1 LSFRRGLVVDLRR
14 AGQQARLV
22 MTKRRTLV
30 GLLGANIQGSM
41 SPALFADAFAAAG
54 IDGYYHLLDVD
65 RLPGRLPQLFEAI
78 KTAGFIGANVTF
90 PFKQE
95 IIPLLDA
102 VDPSAAQVG
111 AVNTVVFAPDGRATG
126 YNFDRA
132 GWRNSFDESIGS
144 ASAKDATVVQIG
156 TGGAGRAVAFALMD
170 LGVADLVLHDLD
182 PARANALQA
191 DLARHYGPSRCR
203 LAQDLERDIAAAAGV
218 VNATQVG
225 MRGFPGN
232 PVPVAALKASH
243 WAADVIYTPMQTEFL
258 KAAAAKGARTL
269 NGTGMCVHQAVEA
282 FAQLTGVAPDPARLH
297 RAFATAVA
305 ARDAA
310 LPAAT

>member
-1 LSFRRGLVVDLRR
+1 MPS
-14 AGQQARLV
+14 
-22 MTKRRTLV
+22 KRRMLV

-41 SPALFADAFAAAG
+41 SPSLFADAFAAAG

-65 RLPGRLPQLFEAI
+65 RLPERRLPQLFDAI
-78 KTAGFIGANVTF
+78 KTSGFVGANVTF

-95 IIPLLDA
+95 IMPLLDA
-102 VDPSAAQVG
+102 VDPGAAQVG
-111 AVNTVVFAPDGRATG
+111 AVNTVVIAPDGRTTG

-132 GWRNSFDESIGS
+132 GWRNSFIERIGS
-144 ASAKDATVVQIG
+144 AGAKDASVVQIG
-156 TGGAGRAVAFALMD
+156 AGGAGRAVAFALMD
-170 LGVADLVLHDLD
+170 LGVADLALHDLD
-182 PARANALQA
+182 SARANALKA
-191 DLARHYGPSRCR
+191 DLSQHYGPSRCR
-203 LAQDLERDIAAAAGV
+203 LAQDLARDISAAAGV

-232 PVPVAALKASH
+232 PVPVAALNAGH
-243 WAADVIYTPMQTEFL
+243 WAADVIYTPLQTEFL

-269 NGTGMCVHQAVEA
+269 NGSGMCVHQAVEA
-282 FAQLTGVAPDPARLH
+282 FAQFTGVTPDLARLH

-310 LPAAT
+310 QAAT

>member
-1 LSFRRGLVVDLRR
+1 MTQRR
-14 AGQQARLV
+14 
-22 MTKRRTLV
+22 MLV

-41 SPALFADAFAAAG
+41 SPSLFADAFAAAG
-54 IDGYYHLLDVD
+54 IDGYYHLLDAD

-78 KTAGFIGANVTF
+78 KVAGFIGANVTF

-95 IIPLLDA
+95 IIALLDA
-102 VDPSAAQVG
+102 VDPGAAQVG
-111 AVNTVVFAPDGRATG
+111 AVNTVVFALDGGSTG

-132 GWRNSFDESIGS
+132 GWRNSFKESIG
-144 ASAKDATVVQIG
+144 AGSAKDATVVQIG
-156 TGGAGRAVAFALMD
+156 AGGAGRAVAFALMD

-182 PARANALQA
+182 TVRANALLA
-191 DLARHYGPSRCR
+191 DLSSHYGVSRCR
-203 LAQDLERDIAAAAGV
+203 VTKDLARDIAAAAGV

-232 PVPVAALKASH
+232 PVPVAALKAAH
-243 WAADVIYTPMQTEFL
+243 WAADVIYTPLQTEFL

-269 NGTGMCVHQAVEA
+269 NGSGMCVHQAVEA
-282 FAQLTGVAPDPARLH
+282 FAQLTGVAPDSARLQ

-310 LPAAT
+310 FSAAI